1 MARSMSLRVP
11 RVAITALFG
20 LLVVLLVCLLA
31 MTSAARAVVT
41 DKLPNLVAD
50 PATNPAL
57 QTYAYPD
64 GTTHLLLR
72 FDGYIHNKGPGAMEM
87 RGSQRVGTTMTQTA
101 QRIYRTDGS
110 FYDDTSR
117 HADIVW
123 EPADTHNHWHLK
135 AAARYSLWDSTKSFE
150 VAPAMKVGFCAG
162 DVEYVEG
169 PDNAY
174 YTYAISGICAQGQPT
189 ASSTFMGVGAGWRD
203 RYSAS
208 TAFQW
213 VDVTDV
219 QPGTYWIRTEVD
231 PQDYV
236 KETDETNQPAFT
248 TASSTVPGYRAK
260 AVDAGVV
267 SVSAPTT
274 IPLATD
280 SFGSGLGSRAFR
292 IILSPKH
299 GRLNVG
305 GGSLFSTP
313 SVTYTPNP
321 GWMGPDSFTY
331 EAHDSSSRFPP
342 YPATAAIT
350 LNVGGV
356 SPNVAIS
363 GAPASMQ
370 SGTSARL
377 LAAVLGE
384 DPYVYWTVDGV
395 PPGTST
401 TGTVDAWGLYS
412 APAVAPP
419 SGHVTIRATTASG
432 AFSEVTIAITNPPAP
447 QPAPAISPR
456 SPANG
461 GARPAGGRVLR
472 GVKMGTD
479 GKSAIVEARSRR
491 AGMIWIRVHNRGR
504 YLGRCR
510 ARIEP
515 GRTVTCRT
523 PLRGMW
529 PGGTRAVITLRSR
542 GKLVD
547 ALKTS
552 LWESVARADLEGLHR
567 K

>member
-1 MARSMSLRVP
+1 MSLRVTSI
-11 RVAITALFG
+11 AIAMLGG
-20 LLVVLLVCLLA
+20 LLACLLVCLLA
-31 MTSAARAVVT
+31 TTSAARAAT
-41 DKLPNLVAD
+41 DKLPDMVAD
-50 PATNPAL
+50 PATNPSL

-72 FDGYIHNKGPGAMEM
+72 FDGYIHNQGAGAMEM

-123 EPADTHNHWHLK
+123 EPADSHNHWHLK

-150 VAPAMKVGFCAG
+150 AAPAMKVGFCAG
-162 DVEYVEG
+162 DSEWVGG

-219 QPGTYWIRTEVD
+219 QPGTYWVRTEVD

-236 KETDETNQPAFT
+236 KEANEVNPPAF
-248 TASSTVPGYRAK
+248 AASSSTVPGYRAK
-260 AVDAGVV
+260 PVNAGVV
-267 SVSAPTT
+267 SVSAPTA

-313 SVTYTPNP
+313 SVTYTANP
-321 GWMGPDSFTY
+321 GWVGPDSFTY
-331 EAHDSSSRFPP
+331 EAHDSSSSFPP
-342 YPATAAIT
+342 YSATAAVT

-377 LAAVLGE
+377 LATVLGE
-384 DPYVYWTVDGV
+384 DPYVNWTVDGV
-395 PPGTST
+395 PSGTPT

-412 APAVAPP
+412 APSVAPP

-432 AFSEVTIAITNPPAP
+432 AFSEVTIAITDPPPP
-447 QPAPAISPR
+447 QPAPAISTRAPV
-456 SPANG
+456 NG
-461 GARPAGGRVLR
+461 GAAPANGRVLR

-479 GKSAIVEARSRR
+479 GRWAIVESQSRR
-491 AGMIWIRVHNRGR
+491 AGVIRVRVHNRGR
-504 YLGRCR
+504 YLGHCR

-515 GRTVTCRT
+515 GRTMTCRT
-523 PLRGMW
+523 PLGGMW
-529 PGGTRAVITLRSR
+529 PGGTRAVITLRSK

-552 LWESVARADLEGLHR
+552 LSESVARADLEGLHR